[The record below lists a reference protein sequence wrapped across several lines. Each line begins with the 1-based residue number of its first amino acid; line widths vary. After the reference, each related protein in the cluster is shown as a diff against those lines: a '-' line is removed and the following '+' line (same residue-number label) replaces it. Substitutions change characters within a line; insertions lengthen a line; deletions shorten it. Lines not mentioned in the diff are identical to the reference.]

1 MRRHRSP
8 GTPAASDPSD
18 SSTNSG
24 SFKCL
29 AEDVFF
35 QILLCMLMNNDEH
48 ICPQLA
54 AVAENIGSRG
64 QEIHQSVPSI
74 SSVAASDLD
83 TPSKLG
89 SMQGFLTAVHTYV
102 LYS

>member
-29 AEDVFF
+29 AEDGFF
-35 QILLCMLMNNDEH
+35 QIILCMLMKNDEH

-54 AVAENIGSRG
+54 EVAENIGSRV